1 MQPPRSESTDSG
13 ASKAWFARWG
23 ARVHALMR
31 RHSVVRYAV
40 VHEDHAARDRAAL
53 RHLANH
59 LDGMQATDTFDF
71 HPNLFADS
79 RDAIR

>member
-1 MQPPRSESTDSG
+1 
-13 ASKAWFARWG
+13 
-23 ARVHALMR
+23 MR